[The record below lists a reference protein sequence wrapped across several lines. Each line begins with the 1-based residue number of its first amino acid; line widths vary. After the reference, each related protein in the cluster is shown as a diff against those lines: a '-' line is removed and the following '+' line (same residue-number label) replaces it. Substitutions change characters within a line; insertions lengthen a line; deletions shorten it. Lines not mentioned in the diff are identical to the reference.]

1 MSRDYKIYLED
12 ILTAIDK
19 IQSYTQNISFEKFS
33 EDEKT
38 LDAVVRNLEILGEAI
53 KNVPE
58 EIRKKHPDIEW
69 KKISGLRDILI
80 HEYFGVDKDIIWD
93 VLQHKLPLLQKQI
106 KMILR

>member
-58 EIRKKHPDIEW
+58 EIRKKHPNIEW

-106 KMILR
+106 KTILR

>member
-58 EIRKKHPDIEW
+58 EIRKKHPNIEW